1 MMWAALSEWHGRR
14 FIYIGST
21 VIYVASTVGCAMSKN
36 IGVFVVVRILQ
47 SIGASAAQAVGAGT
61 ISDLFTMQERGSA
74 MGLFLL
80 GPLIGPVVG
89 PIAGGY
95 INECK
100 CPFTVRCIVCV
111 YVLFV
116 LFIYSFL

>member
-1 MMWAALSEWHGRR
+1 MCH
-14 FIYIGST
+14 
-21 VIYVASTVGCAMSKN
+21 VKN

-111 YVLFV
+111 YVLFM

>member
-111 YVLFV
+111 YVLFM